1 MAYETQ
7 SLLLQ
12 PVVTQDSLSVRHQ
25 YTAEVLNGDGGEGN
39 DFEPRYLRQYL
50 ETEAV
55 VVTLESSSTW

>member
-1 MAYETQ
+1 MKLK

-12 PVVTQDSLSVRHQ
+12 PVVTQDSFSVRHQ
-25 YTAEVLNGDGGEGN
+25 YTTEVLNGDGGEGN

-50 ETEAV
+50 EMEAVV